1 MSLRTAI
8 VALSVLVLAG
18 AAQIHSV
25 AAADPAATV
34 APTGP
39 ADPAANRKATESY
52 NAGLRANPEFRN
64 NREHLECD
72 LIESLDLRAQC
83 LASFDQPAPMLPKPA
98 PETAA
103 PADLDHPTVT
113 ITNGP
118 RRDPGDE

>member
-1 MSLRTAI
+1 MTLRTAI
-8 VALSVLVLAG
+8 VALSILVLTG
-18 AAQIHSV
+18 AAQTQPA
-25 AAADPAATV
+25 AAADPAPDAVTS
-34 APTGP
+34 P

-52 NAGLRANPEFRN
+52 NAGLRVNPAFRN

-72 LIESLDLRAQC
+72 PIESLDLRAQC
-83 LASFDQPAPMLPKPA
+83 LASFDQPAATLPKPA
-98 PETAA
+98 PETVA